1 MEVHNQDS
9 VQAAECLYADSQ
21 SSSVVPGWDS
31 LIPDNSVLR
40 SLLALVA
47 QCIRL
52 GRRRADVP
60 WEWALQD
67 LLRRRLRVRDLPV
80 VPAHHLGGRGSA
92 MFPVG

>member
-9 VQAAECLYADSQ
+9 VQAAECPYADSQ
-21 SSSVVPGWDS
+21 SSSVVLGWDS
-31 LIPDNSVLR
+31 LIRDNSDLR
-40 SLLALVA
+40 RFLLALVV
-47 QCIRL
+47 QCIRP

-67 LLRRRLRVRDLPV
+67 LLRRLRVRDLPV
-80 VPAHHLGGRGSA
+80 VPAHHPGGRGNA